1 MTDCPPD
8 PPKGP
13 DRCNTTFME
22 NNTAIRD
29 YFTEDEWDAIF
40 SALSD
45 YQDYGSEE
53 AEQSRSA
60 QSKISKLFNN

>member
-29 YFTEDEWDAIF
+29 YFTEDEWDLIYNF
-40 SALSD
+40 IGHALD
-45 YQDYGSEE
+45 DEE
-53 AEQSRSA
+53 FNPEDVYEVRN
-60 QSKISKLFNN
+60 KIHQLFNN